1 MESRI
6 IKVKELSKRANV
18 SSYIALGYLKLA
30 DYEMDLAIQIAEYY
44 NSTIDK
50 NYPVGYII
58 RNYWEAKTKEWC
70 W

>member
-6 IKVKELSKRANV
+6 AKIKELCKRTGINAFT
-18 SSYIALGYLKLA
+18 AKEYLALA
-30 DYEMDLAIQIAEYY
+30 DYEMELAIQIAEYF
-44 NSTIDK
+44 NANVID
-50 NYPVGYII
+50 NYPIGRVI